1 MHITGKKQG
10 DVYIIEV
17 RDIGKGF
24 ILESLDQIAPFKQM
38 NRNKLEQQGLGIG
51 LYLVK
56 RLIEFNSGELKI
68 VSSED
73 VGTTVTV
80 TLPSLGL

>member
-1 MHITGKKQG
+1 M
-10 DVYIIEV
+10 IEV

-24 ILESLDQIAPFKQM
+24 VLESLDQIAPFKQF
-38 NRNKLEQQGLGIG
+38 NRSKMEQQGLGIG

-56 RLIEFNSGELKI
+56 RLVEFNNGELKI
-68 VSSED
+68 NSTEE

-80 TLPSLGL
+80 SLPSYGL